1 MADLRDLLKSE
12 IKTFEDRR
20 TIGAFRRELAKRLPE
35 VVRAAAEEAK
45 KTTEKPQV
53 ENKVTDSND
62 NG

>member
-53 ENKVTDSND
+53 ENRVTDSND